1 MVFTVRAGAGIR
13 HGEPMTRS
21 AEDLHELG
29 ASTNARRGDAPGT
42 RAEAPPELLGEAI
55 QTDDLAPGF
64 FDKLRI
70 LAGFGLAAHT
80 RLLLGRDG

>member
-1 MVFTVRAGAGIR
+1 VSTVRAGAGIR

-29 ASTNARRGDAPGT
+29 ASTDARRYAPGT
-42 RAEAPPELLGEAI
+42 RAEAPPERLGAPI